1 MLSLTN
7 LTYFSEENNDE
18 CMGVLRCS
26 QDPKSQYFFACC
38 GICIT
43 FGLLKMMREWELVLH
58 FRGVEFISDGLRIF
72 NELYCRVFWD
82 VNRYWIG
89 SPLSENF
96 MNFQMVMNE
105 YWVERKQFVVNT
117 TNILS

>member
-7 LTYFSEENNDE
+7 LIYFSEENTDE
-18 CMGVLRCS
+18 CLGVLRCS
-26 QDPKSQYFFACC
+26 QDPKTQYFFACC
-38 GICIT
+38 GINIT
-43 FGLLKMMREWELVLH
+43 FSLLKMMRDWELVLH
-58 FRGVEFISDGLRIF
+58 FRGVEFVGDGVRIF

-82 VNRYWIG
+82 VNRYWIA
-89 SPLSENF
+89 SPLSANF